1 MKRSWFKTPKC
12 FIRVWQ
18 RRAFTY
24 LRLWP
29 LHLSSY
35 YHKEVGRRKWQGIL
49 QPHLTILSKSSSDG
63 NLPSPSTKQTCIRGW
78 RPVRQIRRRIWHHCH
93 LCTWFRTQRSTLM
106 HLWQVAS
113 LGFSIR
119 ESMAYSSKK
128 FMEFPRRTRQRRT
141 TMISN
146 KTWPLPQRAV

>member
-1 MKRSWFKTPKC
+1 MRHSRLKTPKC

-18 RRAFTY
+18 RKAFTY

-29 LHLSSY
+29 LHLSSIC
-35 YHKEVGRRKWQGIL
+35 HKEVDRRKWQGIPQL
-49 QPHLTILSKSSSDG
+49 HLTILSKSSSDG

-78 RPVRQIRRRIWHHCH
+78 RPVRRIRRRIWQHCH
-93 LCTWFRTQRSTLM
+93 LYTWFQTHRGTLM
-106 HLWQVAS
+106 HQRQVAS
-113 LGFSIR
+113 LGFSTR

-128 FMEFPRRTRQRRT
+128 SKEFPRRTRQRRT